1 MAHARERSLDFGRAH
16 GVSGIVL
23 PQHLPL
29 LRVRDVRVALRR
41 LHGGVA
47 EEALGVPQVDVVL
60 EEHRREGVPEH
71 VRRDV
76 GLHAWTAK
84 WLERHGGSAGAQ
96 LDKAAPLLSSAVCP
110 LRHFRRL
117 AGQERES

>member
-1 MAHARERSLDFGRAH
+1 MP
-16 GVSGIVL
+16 

-47 EEALGVPQVDVVL
+47 EEALYVPQVDVVL

-71 VRRDV
+71 MRRDV
-76 GLHAWTAK
+76 GRHAWTAK
-84 WLERHGGSAGAQ
+84 WLERHSRNTGAQ
-96 LDKAAPLLSSAVCP
+96 LNKVAPLLSSTACL
-110 LRHFRRL
+110 LRYSPCIVR
-117 AGQERES
+117 QKCESLSARVA